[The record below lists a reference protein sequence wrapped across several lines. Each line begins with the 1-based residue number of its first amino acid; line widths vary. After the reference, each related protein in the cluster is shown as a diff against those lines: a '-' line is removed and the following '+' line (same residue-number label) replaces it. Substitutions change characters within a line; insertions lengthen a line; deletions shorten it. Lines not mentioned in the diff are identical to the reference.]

1 MGREALG
8 TPCLSQNQMLQI
20 YIIWPSAIVSVFLQ
34 TTVTV
39 GKVVENQTFINPEIC
54 SEKSKARFS
63 ILLQA
68 PSLLRLEPVPA
79 IDPKTS
85 FAF

>member
-8 TPCLSQNQMLQI
+8 TPCLSQNQMLRI
-20 YIIWPSAIVSVFLQ
+20 YITRPSAVVFVFLQ
-34 TTVTV
+34 TTVSV

-54 SEKSKARFS
+54 NEKSKARFS
-63 ILLQA
+63 ISLQA
-68 PSLLRLEPVPA
+68 PSLMRLEPFSA
-79 IDPKTS
+79 RDPEIP